1 VEVRLSAKNFDI
13 FKQPGDGTMVVTFE
27 HVKPTAHDMLE
38 LYFTPV
44 TNYPLINA
52 LEVEPEP

>member
-1 VEVRLSAKNFDI
+1 
-13 FKQPGDGTMVVTFE
+13 MVVTFE